1 MDPMEAYVQQLIA
14 QGYPEE
20 TARAHAAQY
29 AGHFQQQAIT
39 DILDTQQK
47 EMERILGKLG
57 IRKEKK
63 REMKIQ
69 KRMTERLLEPQ
80 TASITPIAKAPPIP
94 TLLEPQT
101 ASITPIAKVMAP
113 LVPLEEREE
122 EEEEEE
128 EENALAECGACKAT
142 IPVDSENC
150 PECGVSFS
158 GISEEDFGECGA
170 CGTLNPLDSKQC
182 NQCGVK
188 FVTDELLLSTD
199 GTDKTH
205 EKNDDE
211 DEDIDVGSRIGV
223 EVDGEDI
230 YGNILE
236 IDDINGTVIIEHL
249 INGQRIEAS
258 QDSMF
263 IGEESEIKK
272 WLKIH
277 TDNDEEREPE
287 SYELPPLPL
296 LEIPEMTQDEELHS
310 RFNRTGKAI
319 QGGMADVYE
328 ATERAT
334 GKTAIWKQAAPDRL
348 NPLSNVNKALKNE
361 SEILQSLSHPRIPKH
376 IAFGQVEDDERHHVN
391 VLVMEK
397 IEGDDLASSMRMQ
410 KARGQTEEFSIAKKT
425 ILEVCEALEY
435 MADQDPPV
443 YHRDI
448 KPHNVILNPSKGA
461 VLIDFGLA
469 KGVEAGA
476 GYSHT
481 GGAGTE
487 GYKPPERDDGNTG
500 AFTDVYSLS
509 QFLWVLVTGERPFKM
524 LTPEELREI
533 LAAKGNPTWLAELL
547 HVSCA
552 RWDRRIQT
560 ATEFR
565 LRLENKGELP

>member
-1 MDPMEAYVQQLIA
+1 
-14 QGYPEE
+14 
-20 TARAHAAQY
+20 
-29 AGHFQQQAIT
+29 
-39 DILDTQQK
+39 
-47 EMERILGKLG
+47 
-57 IRKEKK
+57 
-63 REMKIQ
+63 
-69 KRMTERLLEPQ
+69 
-80 TASITPIAKAPPIP
+80 
-94 TLLEPQT
+94 
-101 ASITPIAKVMAP
+101 MAP

-182 NQCGVK
+182 NQCGIV
-188 FVTDELLLSTD
+188 FVTDDVIPTD
-199 GTDKTH
+199 PVMQPIPEDDDKS
-205 EKNDDE
+205 DF
-211 DEDIDVGSRIGV
+211 DVGAIV
-223 EVDGEDI
+223 TED
-230 YGNILE
+230 
-236 IDDINGTVIIEHL
+236 
-249 INGQRIEAS
+249 
-258 QDSMF
+258 
-263 IGEESEIKK
+263 
-272 WLKIH
+272 
-277 TDNDEEREPE
+277 
-287 SYELPPLPL
+287 LPQLPSL
-296 LEIPEMTQDEELHS
+296 SEMTQDEELHS